1 MFLLL
6 EDRGEMLVANQR
18 SGTVASLRIGSDRKL
33 GSAASRGVPVPG
45 VAYLTV

>member
-18 SGTVASLRIGSDRKL
+18 SGTVATLRIGSDGRL
-33 GSAASRGVPVPG
+33 GEAVSPTVSVLG